1 MTRRE
6 ACSILGAF
14 AKEHGLQALADEIG
28 CSKAFASLLSRGRR
42 SAGLANAMTIQSRF
56 NIPQQVWLP
65 RAKRSTH

>member
-6 ACSILGAF
+6 ACSILGKF

-42 SAGLANAMTIQSRF
+42 SAGHANALTIQTKF
-56 NIPQQVWLP
+56 NIPQRVWLK
-65 RAKRSTH
+65 KRSAA